1 MSFRVSLSGMNAAQ
15 ADLNVT
21 SNNIANSNT
30 TGFKQSRAE
39 FADVYPV
46 SAYGL
51 AKDTIGAGVRLQR
64 VAQQFTQGTVESTGK
79 ALDMAI
85 NGKGFFTLSA
95 GGSFVYSRAGNFGT
109 DKDGYVVNPSG
120 QRLQVYLPS
129 ASGTGFDTGR
139 MSDLQLAMGDSAPQA
154 TSKASILANLPGNAS
169 APATATFS
177 PTDPTS
183 YNYTTSMTVYD
194 SLGSS
199 HSQSM
204 YFVKTANPNEWQMYT
219 YIDGTA
225 VGGAQ
230 TLQYSNTGA
239 LTSPAAPGTVTLP
252 AYTPTTGAAPMTITL
267 DLGKSTQYGNAFSVS
282 ALTQDGHTT
291 GQLTGIEVSAE
302 GVVQARY
309 TNGVSTPLGQV
320 VLTNFANPQGMQP
333 LGDNAWAETADSGQP
348 VRGYAGSSEFGN
360 IQGGALESSNV
371 DLTEQLVSMIT
382 AQRNFQANAQM
393 ITTQDQITQT
403 VINIR

>member
-15 ADLNVT
+15 SDLNVT

-39 FADVYPV
+39 FADVYPT

-51 AKDTIGAGVRLQR
+51 SKNTIGAGVRLQR
-64 VAQQFTQGTVESTGK
+64 VAQQFSQGIVENTGK
-79 ALDMAI
+79 ALDLAI
-85 NGKGFFTLSA
+85 NGKGFFTLSD

-120 QRLQVYLPS
+120 QRLQVYAPS

-139 MSDLQLAMGDSAPQA
+139 VSDLQLASGDSAPQA
-154 TSKASILANLPGNAS
+154 TTSVGVGTNLPGD
-169 APATATFS
+169 ATVPVTTPFS

-183 YNYTTSMTVYD
+183 YSYTTSMTVYD
-194 SLGSS
+194 SLGAS
-199 HSQSM
+199 HSQSL
-204 YFVKTANPNEWQMYT
+204 YFVKTANPNEWQVNT
-219 YIDGTA
+219 TIDGTA
-225 VGGAQ
+225 VGTAQ

-239 LTSPAAPGTVTLP
+239 LTSPSPGRLTLP
-252 AYTPTTGAAPMTITL
+252 AYTPTTGAAPMNITM
-267 DLGKSTQYGNAFSVS
+267 DVSKSTQYGNSFSVS
-282 ALTQDGHTT
+282 SLVQDGHAT
-291 GQLTGIEVSAE
+291 GRLTGIEVSSE
-302 GVVQARY
+302 GIVQARY

-320 VLTNFANPQGMQP
+320 VLSNFANPQGMQP
-333 LGDNAWAETADSGQP
+333 LGNNAWAETADSGQP
-348 VRGYAGSSEFGN
+348 LRGFAGSSEFGSV
-360 IQGGALESSNV
+360 QGGALESSNV